1 MIISEIKNNV
11 GIILLNRPEKRNSL
25 NPELIEKFIEAF
37 HLFEINENVKSII
50 ISGEGKSFCA
60 GADLSYLKQLQKLT
74 AVENWKDSE
83 NISKIF
89 LKIYECNK
97 TVIAVVNGSA
107 FAGGCGLATAC
118 DYIFADSI
126 SAKFGYTEVRIGF
139 LPAIV
144 SFLLVKRI
152 GEVKARQLLISGKI
166 LSAAEALKINL
177 IDSISIT
184 PMEDALTL
192 ANEISANS
200 SYSINQTKKMI
211 REISNMSYVDAVNY
225 CINLNVI
232 SRSSDDFKNGL
243 NNF

>member
-1 MIISEIKNNV
+1 M
-11 GIILLNRPEKRNSL
+11 
-25 NPELIEKFIEAF
+25 FA
-37 HLFEINENVKSII
+37 
-50 ISGEGKSFCA
+50 
-60 GADLSYLKQLQKLT
+60 
-74 AVENWKDSE
+74 
-83 NISKIF
+83 
-89 LKIYECNK
+89 KIYCL
-97 TVIAVVNGSA
+97 IY
-107 FAGGCGLATAC
+107 GLRVSSEQTG
-118 DYIFADSI
+118 DFLDFEGSI